1 MRVIAFATVSLALTV
16 AVARPAPAAEPAGMV
31 LDVAGPAE
39 PALERFA
46 ELSERRSYRLGASTS
61 LTFVHYRTCRVVS
74 VVGGTLWLEQ
84 ARYDVAGGRVESEQV
99 RRCPQQ
105 HQVVAPTSASGQTT
119 GALLLRS
126 GSAAAPTVSAR
137 PELILAGAR
146 ADAFAAV
153 EVRRN
158 KAVVALLPLTGRRL
172 LWPRDRE
179 DLPSGE
185 GYLLVLS
192 PTGGPPVEIP
202 FTVVESSRSAES
214 DRLLI
219 IRID

>member
-1 MRVIAFATVSLALTV
+1 MRAIACATVSLALTV
-16 AVARPAPAAEPAGMV
+16 AVAPLALAAAPVGMV
-31 LDVAGPAE
+31 LDVAGPAD
-39 PALERFA
+39 PTLERFA
-46 ELSERRSYRLGASTS
+46 ELSDRESYRLGASTG
-61 LTFVHYRTCRVVS
+61 LTFVHYRTCHVVS

-84 ARYDVAGGRVESEQV
+84 ARYDVVGGRIESEQV

-105 HQVVAPTSASGQTT
+105 HHVVAPTSASGQTA

-126 GSAAAPTVSAR
+126 GSAAAPTLSAR

-146 ADAFAAV
+146 ADAFTAV
-153 EVRRN
+153 EIRRDN
-158 KAVVALLPLTGRRL
+158 VVVALFPLTGRQL
-172 LWPRDRE
+172 VWPRDRE
-179 DLPSGE
+179 RLPSGD

-192 PTGGPPVEIP
+192 LAGGPPVEIP
-202 FTVVESSRSAES
+202 FTVVEASRSAEA